1 MVAVGFSYEE
11 FIGLLSD
18 EVQGYIE
25 EYNDNTM
32 LFKAPD
38 DEYYFLEVRVDWDG
52 IDDSFLAGFGWMD
65 KGMML
70 EMYTQEVSDY
80 ADLELTELDK
90 TIKENPLRVIG
101 DLVSWYGL
109 DEFTIVYSNP
119 WKQLLPDELD
129 AFAKIYM
136 WFE

>member
-80 ADLELTELDK
+80 ADLELSELDK
-90 TIKENPLRVIG
+90 TIEENPLRVIG
-101 DLVSWYGL
+101 DLNLLVLGL
-109 DEFTIVYSNP
+109 CFYLVN
-119 WKQLLPDELD
+119 
-129 AFAKIYM
+129 
-136 WFE
+136 

>member
-1 MVAVGFSYEE
+1 MIAVGFSYEE

-18 EVQGYIE
+18 EVRGYIE

-32 LFKAPD
+32 LFKSPEE
-38 DEYYFLEVRVDWDG
+38 EYYFLEVREDWDG

-65 KGMML
+65 KDTML
-70 EMYTQEVSDY
+70 
-80 ADLELTELDK
+80 DLCTRYVEGYEDMDIKEINK

-109 DEFTIVYSNP
+109 DEFTVGYSNP
-119 WKQLLPDELD
+119 WQQLLPDELD
-129 AFAKIYM
+129 AFAKKYM
-136 WFE
+136 RFE

>member
-18 EVQGYIE
+18 EVRGYIE

-32 LFKAPD
+32 LFKSPEE
-38 DEYYFLEVRVDWDG
+38 EYYFLEVREDWDG

-65 KGMML
+65 KDTML
-70 EMYTQEVSDY
+70 
-80 ADLELTELDK
+80 DLCTRYVEGYEDMDIKEINK

-109 DEFTIVYSNP
+109 DEFTVGYSNR
-119 WKQLLPDELD
+119 WKQLLPDESD
-129 AFAKIYM
+129 AFAKKYM